1 MLKPPRNILDN
12 ITDTVVDEFVT
23 SLNLKPKRKYKHGRV
38 KGFSAVL
45 SSRQLKSLKS
55 NSKVAYIEPDGT
67 LKIQAFIPSSH
78 SRDSTTFPKR
88 SLLTQSPAPW
98 NLARISHRQKGSTTY
113 TYDSSATGQGTCSYI
128 LDTGLFTQHADFQN
142 RATLLKNF
150 DTTDNSD
157 ADLSGHGTHVAA
169 ILGGTKYGVAK
180 QTKIY
185 AIKVCNKSGA
195 CNLSDV
201 IAGIALVISDS
212 KARSSMCAKG
222 VTMTLSFGAPVSS
235 WRSIQEGI
243 LAAVQA
249 GIFVVAAAGNDNID
263 VKGITPAS
271 SPFVCSVGASD
282 INDAKASFSNYG
294 AMIGVFAP
302 GVAIQS
308 AWIGGV
314 DASQSLSGTSMSAPH
329 IAALAATIM
338 SSKGPQNPLTLC
350 ITIKNTAITNVLSG
364 VPSGTPNRLVYNG
377 VG

>member
-1 MLKPPRNILDN
+1 
-12 ITDTVVDEFVT
+12 
-23 SLNLKPKRKYKHGRV
+23 
-38 KGFSAVL
+38 
-45 SSRQLKSLKS
+45 
-55 NSKVAYIEPDGT
+55 
-67 LKIQAFIPSSH
+67 
-78 SRDSTTFPKR
+78 
-88 SLLTQSPAPW
+88 
-98 NLARISHRQKGSTTY
+98 
-113 TYDSSATGQGTCSYI
+113 
-128 LDTGLFTQHADFQN
+128 
-142 RATLLKNF
+142 
-150 DTTDNSD
+150 
-157 ADLSGHGTHVAA
+157 
-169 ILGGTKYGVAK
+169 
-180 QTKIY
+180 
-185 AIKVCNKSGA
+185 
-195 CNLSDV
+195 
-201 IAGIALVISDS
+201 
-212 KARSSMCAKG
+212 MCAKG

-282 INDAKASFSNYG
+282 VNDAKASFSNYG

-314 DASQSLSGTSMSAPH
+314 DASVSSVLPSPHIPIPSNERSISHLELPSFCELAGQIALPSTKIPSSPLSQPSKPTTSQHPNQHTPNPHPHQQQSLSGTSMSAPH

-350 ITIKNTAITNVLSG
+350 TTIKNTAITNALSG